1 MLKGGPF
8 PAAVHECSAAMTL
21 LLGALLLFSP
31 GSEALCS
38 SDRQGRVS
46 LGSPRVTSPLTARG
60 SRAESWLRLKTSL
73 CVRPFYLKSPRS
85 VKVIKTDV
93 KEGFRFVDVVK
104 EDAGTPEGSSSER
117 KASLCRPPASLSE
130 MLCLCCA
137 SLGSRCVCLFVS
149 PSAV

>member
-8 PAAVHECSAAMTL
+8 PAAAHECSAAMTL
-21 LLGALLLFSP
+21 LLGALLLFSG
-31 GSEALCS
+31 GSEA
-38 SDRQGRVS
+38 RTGRAAFLFVPPE
-46 LGSPRVTSPLTARG
+46 SPVL
-60 SRAESWLRLKTSL
+60 SRPAGVVQSWLRLKTSL

-130 MLCLCCA
+130 ILCLCCA